1 MHTPNSYDSDGALMA
16 HEDTDAPMEHWY
28 TAIFDRAKI
37 TRTQGLLLVETYR
50 LCEGHI
56 GQLRTERAA
65 LFKRLPSASSA
76 CEPGAACAGPQSGGS
91 ATACGDVAAQGGIC
105 AALEGNTSAELAII
119 ILTWL
124 VLPTIFSPPQWARVR
139 VQGGWGGGYT
149 GSGRVDVAF
158 NLLCFVTHL
167 HAPRSPTSLPQHSS
181 SAAAGHSQRTKE

>member
-1 MHTPNSYDSDGALMA
+1 MYNWKNLLLLLNLPAFMPLSFLRYDSDGALMA

-56 GQLRTERAA
+56 GQLRTERTA
-65 LFKRLPSASSA
+65 LFKRLSSASSA

-124 VLPTIFSPPQWARVR
+124 VLPTIFSPPQWARFISSCWPFPAHEGVICKI
-139 VQGGWGGGYT
+139 
-149 GSGRVDVAF
+149 VDQA
-158 NLLCFVTHL
+158 LES
-167 HAPRSPTSLPQHSS
+167 AP
-181 SAAAGHSQRTKE
+181 QRFS